1 MAPAAAAA
9 TALGVIIALS
19 ILSAAVFLLF
29 IRKRKTKKEKY
40 GGAMFIEQKPKPAFT
55 ASKKVILA
63 TPLQRME
70 DNPFLTRANSTMSST
85 DAIVA
90 EKQTNAMRYF
100 AQTKSIPNVLRTPS
114 IRAGTT
120 IEDQNGRKAFT
131 FNEIR
136 AQPQRKPMRTLNE
149 EDLNAS
155 VEPKLELLV
164 PTEPLDLFENRRV
177 STDSGIG
184 VVPVPNSVTM
194 PSVNSRRASTQS
206 NFIAEATTKSHRRRS
221 SSRRRVSSDEESE
234 TESERRHRRKRS
246 SRRHISSDEESETK
260 RSRRKKSPKVE
271 RELPPDPPKETPK
284 EMPKEEPKEEAKEE
298 PKEEPKEAPK
308 PKRKKSRSKV
318 THEPVPVAVVEEPA
332 PEPAIQEPAPK
343 IKKRKSSKKNLPVE

>member
-19 ILSAAVFLLF
+19 ILAAGVFVLF
-29 IRKRKTKKEKY
+29 IRKRKAKKEKY

-120 IEDQNGRKAFT
+120 IEDQNGRKAFV
-131 FNEIR
+131 FSEIR
-136 AQPQRKPMRTLNE
+136 AQPTQRKPMRTLNE

-164 PTEPLDLFENRRV
+164 PTEPLNLFENRRV

-206 NFIAEATTKSHRRRS
+206 NFLAETKKADEKNEPKRSHRRKSHRHI
-221 SSRRRVSSDEESE
+221 SSDEESE
-234 TESERRHRRKRS
+234 SESERRRRRKRS
-246 SRRHISSDEESETK
+246 SRRHISSDDEK
-260 RSRRKKSPKVE
+260 RVPKVEVE
-271 RELPPDPPKETPK
+271 RELPPSPPKEEEPPK
-284 EMPKEEPKEEAKEE
+284 SVEPAPAVSEQKEE
-298 PKEEPKEAPK
+298 PK

-318 THEPVPVAVVEEPA
+318 THEPVPTALVEEPA
-332 PEPAIQEPAPK
+332 PAPEPK
-343 IKKRKSSKKNLPVE
+343 LKKRKSSKKNLPVE